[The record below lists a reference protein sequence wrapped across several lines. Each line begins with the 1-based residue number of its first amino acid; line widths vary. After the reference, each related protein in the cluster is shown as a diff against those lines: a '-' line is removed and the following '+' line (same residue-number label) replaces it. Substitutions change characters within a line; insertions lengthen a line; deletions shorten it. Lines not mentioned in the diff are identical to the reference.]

1 MNDMTD
7 TDSSKRKKII
17 LVVRSI
23 ATVFALLGLLFWPA
37 GTFNWPE
44 AWLFLTLYFL
54 AVGAMMIWLKKKSP
68 DLLKERMTVKKD
80 VKSWDRKIILIYTLC
95 FMIMLSISGLDSVR
109 FLWSR
114 VPLAW
119 QIIGFLGFVPVMV
132 LVFWTMRENA
142 YLAQYVRIQ
151 KERGHQVCSTGPY
164 RYVRHPMYVG
174 VIFMFFC
181 IPLALGSFYALI
193 PGTVMAF
200 LFILRTSLEDKT
212 LQEELPGYKEY
223 TLRVC
228 YKLIP
233 GIW

>member
-1 MNDMTD
+1 MANSDL
-7 TDSSKRKKII
+7 SKTKKII

-23 ATVFALLGLLFWPA
+23 ITVFFLLGLLFGSA
-37 GTFNWPE
+37 GTLNWPE
-44 AWLFLTLYFL
+44 AWLYLAIYFL
-54 AVGAMMIWLKKKSP
+54 AVSGLMIWLKKNSP

-80 VKSWDRKIILIYTLC
+80 SKSWDKKIILAYTLC
-95 FMIMLSISGLDSVR
+95 FMIMIVVTGLDSVR

-114 VPLAW
+114 VPLFW
-119 QIIGFLGFVPVMV
+119 QVIGFLGFIPVMI

-142 YLAQYVRIQ
+142 YLSQLVRIQ
-151 KERGHQVCSTGPY
+151 KDRGHQVCTTGPY

-174 VIFMFFC
+174 VILMFFC
-181 IPLALGSFYALI
+181 VPLALGSLYALI
-193 PGTVMAF
+193 PGTVMTF

-223 TLRVC
+223 ALKVR

>member
-1 MNDMTD
+1 MAD
-7 TDSSKRKKII
+7 TGSSKRKKII
-17 LVVRSI
+17 LTVRSI
-23 ATVFALLGLLFWPA
+23 ATVFILLCLLFGPA
-37 GTFNWPE
+37 GTLNWPE

-54 AVGAMMIWLKKKSP
+54 AVGAMVIWLKKKSP

-80 VKSWDRKIILIYTLC
+80 VKSWDRKIILVYTLC
-95 FMIMLSISGLDSVR
+95 FMIMLSMTGLDSVR

-119 QIIGFLGFVPVMV
+119 QVIGFLGFVPVMT

-151 KERGHQVCSTGPY
+151 KERGHRICSSGPY

-174 VIFMFFC
+174 VIFMTFC

-212 LQEELPGYKEY
+212 LQEELPGYREY
-223 TLRVC
+223 TLKVR
-228 YKLIP
+228 YKLFP
-233 GIW
+233 WVW